1 MHEKGCELRTN
12 PGEYHAEK
20 HVVLRRQGSSV
31 TELMRVMKITKDL
44 SNTNNGAQTQD
55 KKKGGG
61 GTQLNSEA

>member
-1 MHEKGCELRTN
+1 MSITQRSLWSSEDR
-12 PGEYHAEK
+12 
-20 HVVLRRQGSSV
+20 VVSSV
-31 TELMRVMKITKDL
+31 TELMRVLKITKDL